1 MSRQQPSPNFLI
13 PSPEHHGRKRPASK
27 SKILANRRN
36 SLMSTGPRT
45 SVGKSNSRRNAI
57 NHGLFTRVL
66 FADLLVKREDPE
78 EFRKIHAELRDVW
91 HPCGRAEELE
101 IEHIAV
107 CWWKRARLWR
117 YENGEMRVAL
127 DLVAIRGQVSSPGEL
142 VIEKDK
148 SLILLL
154 ESAQKQIETAGEMQ
168 PELKEKILASASWLR
183 QLWPELEE
191 KAEQIVREDDER
203 IANSLAQKIGLTLIA
218 AKEFLE
224 SSPENAAAR
233 AQLTAVLPTKLAI
246 REILRWSQEQ
256 YQYVLDGAYDQQAIP
271 KSDSLDRILRY
282 SAMID
287 RDLNRAYDR
296 LERLQ
301 RRRKGELVPPSLNLN
316 VSV

>member
-1 MSRQQPSPNFLI
+1 MPRQEPSHNSSTP
-13 PSPEHHGRKRPASK
+13 PAGHHGPKRPTSEG
-27 SKILANRRN
+27 KILANRQN
-36 SLMSTGPRT
+36 ALKSTGPKT
-45 SVGKSNSRRNAI
+45 SVGKSNSRKNAVK
-57 NHGLFTRVL
+57 HGFFARDL

-78 EFRKIHAELRDVW
+78 EFLDIQAQFREALR
-91 HPCGRAEELE
+91 PCGRVEELE
-101 IEHIAV
+101 VKHIAV
-107 CWWKRARLWR
+107 CWWKRFRLWR
-117 YENGEMRVAL
+117 YENAEMRVAL

-183 QLWPELEE
+183 QLWPKLEE

-203 IANSLAQKIGLTLIA
+203 IANCLAQKIGLTPIA
-218 AKEFLE
+218 AKELLE

-287 RDLNRAYDR
+287 RDLNHAYER

-301 RRRKGELVPPSLNLN
+301 RRRKGELVPRSLNLN
-316 VSV
+316 LS